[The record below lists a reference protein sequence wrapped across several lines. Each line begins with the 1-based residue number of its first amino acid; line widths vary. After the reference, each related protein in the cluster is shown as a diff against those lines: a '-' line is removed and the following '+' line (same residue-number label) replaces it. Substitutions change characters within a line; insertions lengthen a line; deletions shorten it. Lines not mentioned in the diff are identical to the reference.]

1 MNVLCNCGGRTG
13 CIQRFCDSIPL
24 VQARTD
30 DVLAVA
36 DCIEDVRQAL
46 PSEVEE
52 LTAQWKMLVRAKFR
66 KAVAALNEPGA
77 VLPGAAAPAAARA
90 PAAAAPPPPRRRRWR
105 RRRQRRRRRAPP
117 TTMMMP
123 TTTTTAPAAEAPESD
138 SDDERPVVVEM
149 RRVGDTAW
157 RGFAMQ
163 KDAAKAF
170 GVSQGDV
177 SLLVNHPTK
186 CPARL
191 RQYEARRPVDS
202 DGEGEGT
209 AEDEAAEA
217 PRRMGQNKSA
227 CEIRRVGDKK
237 WRRFASRADA
247 DGVFPGLHSSYI
259 SRLISKNPSNL
270 APQHIR
276 DKYEARNA
284 VDESDSDSD
293 SDSDSEEEAGS
304 GAGGRD
310 DAAAE
315 APAYKV
321 GDRVKARYRGAWG
334 AMYEGTIKAVKAGGD
349 GLLYAVDFDDGDYDG
364 SVKPCHIKALR
375 AAAPRPAPA
384 PAPAP
389 AAADEDSDSGTE
401 PSPTPERRPAKR
413 RRSDAKP
420 AVPALVVRDRRGQV
434 ANHGTLAGLI
444 AAGLIAPGPSSSSG
458 TGRCRTTTA
467 PRARSSR
474 TAGSSTRARPTT
486 RRPPS
491 RRRPASRRSTT
502 PTTCSTC
509 PTARPSSPSAAARTR

>member
-77 VLPGAAAPAAARA
+77 VLPGAAAPAAAAAA
-90 PAAAAPPPPRRRRWR
+90 PVPAAAPPPPE
-105 RRRQRRRRRAPP
+105 PSDDDDNDDDDDDDE
-117 TTMMMP
+117 
-123 TTTTTAPAAEAPESD
+123 APAAEAPESD

-202 DGEGEGT
+202 D
-209 AEDEAAEA
+209 AEEEESDDAAEA
-217 PRRMGQNKSA
+217 PAPANGGQNKSA
-227 CEIRRVGDKK
+227 CEIRRVGAKK

-247 DGVFPGLHSSYI
+247 ARAYTDLTDTYI
-259 SRLISKNPSNL
+259 SRLISKKPSSL

-284 VDESDSDSD
+284 VDESDSESD
-293 SDSDSEEEAGS
+293 SGSEEAP
-304 GAGGRD
+304 APAAD

-315 APAYKV
+315 TPAYKV

-389 AAADEDSDSGTE
+389 PAADEDSDSDTE

-420 AVPALVVRDRRGQV
+420 RCPR
-434 ANHGTLAGLI
+434 
-444 AAGLIAPGPSSSSG
+444 SSSG
-458 TGRCRTTTA
+458 TGRARWRTT
-467 PRARSSR
+467 ARW
-474 TAGSSTRARPTT
+474 
-486 RRPPS
+486 
-491 RRRPASRRSTT
+491 PA
-502 PTTCSTC
+502 
-509 PTARPSSPSAAARTR
+509 